1 MFAMLHGRID
11 DIARYGEQAWASA
24 VRAGMPDAHRLGML
38 YRGSV
43 ARERSG
49 PEYDAVLESGAA
61 MLREHAAR
69 MPGQYFEA
77 DVAEFLLYC
86 GRPDEARAE
95 LARAMPS
102 LLTTYDYRWHLAA
115 ANAAEV
121 AAAVGHVSDC
131 ERLYVKLLPH
141 ADVFV
146 AMGPAFWGSTRHR
159 LGLLAHRMDRVDD
172 ALDHLRRAVDE
183 LDAVAALS
191 WAARARVDLARALRA
206 AGQGEAAARAE
217 DDARQAMQTLGMT
230 RPLAALDA
238 APSSADAVAWSL
250 TRDGTDWLLTAGAEH
265 ARFRGGRGF
274 EHLAVLLAH
283 PGQDIAALDLDAG
296 PDTPAVGGGLE
307 VLDDRALAAYRRRL
321 AELDDDL
328 AAADRRG
335 DASGARA
342 LTDEREHLLAEL
354 RSATGLGGRK
364 RRTNDVSERARVNVT
379 RNLKRAVD
387 QISRAAPIAGVHLS
401 ASIRTGLV
409 CRYDPV
415 PGGPERWRV

>member
-1 MFAMLHGRID
+1 
-11 DIARYGEQAWASA
+11 
-24 VRAGMPDAHRLGML
+24 
-38 YRGSV
+38 
-43 ARERSG
+43 
-49 PEYDAVLESGAA
+49 
-61 MLREHAAR
+61 
-69 MPGQYFEA
+69 
-77 DVAEFLLYC
+77 
-86 GRPDEARAE
+86 
-95 LARAMPS
+95 
-102 LLTTYDYRWHLAA
+102 
-115 ANAAEV
+115 
-121 AAAVGHVSDC
+121 
-131 ERLYVKLLPH
+131 
-141 ADVFV
+141 
-146 AMGPAFWGSTRHR
+146 
-159 LGLLAHRMDRVDD
+159 
-172 ALDHLRRAVDE
+172 
-183 LDAVAALS
+183 
-191 WAARARVDLARALRA
+191 
-206 AGQGEAAARAE
+206 
-217 DDARQAMQTLGMT
+217 MT

-238 APSSADAVAWSL
+238 APSSADAAVWSL

-296 PDTPAVGGGLE
+296 PDAPAVGGGLE